1 MYPVWKMQHLMLC
14 QSKVEVEELGKDGVV
29 CLVWFHLEG
38 MGVWV
43 YGCIYKRGSRGN
55 EGEGVLYVPP
65 LGSFHMYEGGGL
77 WY

>member
-1 MYPVWKMQHLMLC
+1 MFC
-14 QSKVEVEELGKDGVV
+14 QSKVEVEELGNDAWCGVFGVV
-29 CLVWFHLEG
+29 SSRG
-38 MGVWV
+38 
-43 YGCIYKRGSRGN
+43 YGWIYKGGSRGN